1 MWLCRGI
8 IQVSWD
14 SPEFNS
20 ESPLPS
26 KCLRANWDNWSPCP
40 RQGLGSKE
48 WAAERGRHGTSEN
61 GSNRSNEA
69 RRVAGMWLIS
79 DGPWGQVPR
88 SRRHPG
94 CAETGEWTP
103 CRWASPAEKVRMQ
116 GSHFTL
122 HVSVCVLFRNIG
134 GEKQTYR
141 GFNHVPCKGKS
152 MKQPVRLPCLPV
164 VREDSG
170 ETQGTERDGGPSES
184 GCRKQASSAW
194 WVLSPPAP
202 HAEGLTTPGC
212 HDLRC

>member
-48 WAAERGRHGTSEN
+48 WAAERGRHSTSEN

-69 RRVAGMWLIS
+69 RRVVGMWLIS
-79 DGPWGQVPR
+79 DGPRGQVPR

-103 CRWASPAEKVRMQ
+103 CRWRGLGQ
-116 GSHFTL
+116 GLPWLRRYECREVTSHFMSQ
-122 HVSVCVLFRNIG
+122 SVCSSGTSGVRSKPTEALITSRAK
-134 GEKQTYR
+134 EK
-141 GFNHVPCKGKS
+141 
-152 MKQPVRLPCLPV
+152 
-164 VREDSG
+164 
-170 ETQGTERDGGPSES
+170 
-184 GCRKQASSAW
+184 A
-194 WVLSPPAP
+194 
-202 HAEGLTTPGC
+202 
-212 HDLRC
+212 